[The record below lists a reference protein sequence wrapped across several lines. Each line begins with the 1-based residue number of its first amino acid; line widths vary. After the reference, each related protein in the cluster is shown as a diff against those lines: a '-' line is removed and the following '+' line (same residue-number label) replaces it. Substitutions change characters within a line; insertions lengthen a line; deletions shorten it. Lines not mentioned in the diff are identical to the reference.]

1 MAEINPISS
10 GAAGGGDSA
19 LAGLSKNLDNFLTI
33 LTTQLQFQDPLS
45 PLDTHEFTN
54 QLVLFTQVEQQVQ
67 QNKKLDSLITLQQNN
82 VALGAVSY
90 IGNIVEASG
99 QTTRLEDSLAKFS
112 YFIAKDAD
120 RATLRI
126 TDANNDIVLIQD
138 MSKEAGIHD
147 FVWDGRD
154 GQGNQLDDGTF
165 TFTVTA
171 VDRNDK
177 PIGVDHTVFGRVT
190 GIQFD
195 NGNAILSMGDV
206 LVPLSQVNG
215 VALPPDPQG

>member
-1 MAEINPISS
+1 MEISQISS
-10 GAAGGGDSA
+10 GAAGGGDNA
-19 LAGLSKNLDNFLTI
+19 LSGLSANLDNFLKI
-33 LTTQLQFQDPLS
+33 LTTQLKFQDPLD
-45 PLDTHEFTN
+45 PLDTNEFTN

-67 QNKKLDSLITLQQNN
+67 QNQKLDQLITLQQNN

-90 IGNIVEASG
+90 IGNTIEASG
-99 QTTRLEDSLAKFS
+99 QTTRLEDSSARFS
-112 YFIAKDAD
+112 YFLAKNAD

-126 TDANNDIVLIQD
+126 SDSNNDTVVIQSVLNE
-138 MSKEAGIHD
+138 SGIHD

-154 GQGNQLDDGTF
+154 GQGNQLDDGTY
-165 TFTVTA
+165 TFTVSA
-171 VDRNDK
+171 FDRSDK
-177 PIGVDHTVFGRVT
+177 PIAVDHTVFGRVT

-195 NGNAILSMGDV
+195 NGNAILTMGDI